1 MARFL
6 QLSLWLSFF
15 YGWEIMEQQAY
26 KSYIKQIQKYP
37 LMTFEEEIEH
47 SKLMQK
53 GDNDAKMRLIQSNLR
68 LVVSV
73 AKKYKN
79 PYVSIMDLIQ
89 EGNIGLLTAVSKYHY
104 SFNTRFSTYAYAWI
118 AQSIT
123 RFIRNK
129 TGAILVP
136 HRKEELVRKI
146 HSARLVLFQKLSREP
161 SDEEIAEKLGITLE
175 EIKNANLYTFS
186 YVSIDAETE
195 ENSGQNYK
203 DSIPDYSFAPE
214 TRFFETVEKEKI
226 QKMVKNLPEMERKV
240 VEYRYN
246 FQNDE
251 KVKTL
256 RQVGEELGVSAET
269 VRQMEMRAKKQL
281 RAVITSA

>member
-1 MARFL
+1 
-6 QLSLWLSFF
+6 
-15 YGWEIMEQQAY
+15 MEQQAY
-26 KSYIKQIQKYP
+26 KGYINQIQKYP

-47 SKLMQK
+47 SKLIQK

-118 AQSIT
+118 AQAIT

-129 TGAILVP
+129 TGAILIP

-146 HSARLVLFQKLSREP
+146 HSARMVLFQKLSREP
-161 SDEEIAEKLGITLE
+161 SDEEVAEKLGVTVE
-175 EIKNANLYTFS
+175 EIKNANLYTFN

-195 ENSGQNYK
+195 DNSNQNYK
-203 DSIPDYSFAPE
+203 EAIPDYSFAPE
-214 TRFFETVEKEKI
+214 SRFFADFEKEKI
-226 QKMVKNLPEMERKV
+226 QKMVETLPEMERKV

-269 VRQMEMRAKKQL
+269 VRQMEMRAIKQL